1 MSSRL
6 SILAGT
12 TAATAALLCLSSCS
26 IAEKVEARASENSEI
41 PTVAV
46 AKATTE
52 DMSHG
57 LVLTA
62 EFKPFQEVEV
72 MAKVAGYV
80 KRIYVDVGDRVKE
93 GQLLATLEVPELA
106 DEITKASASVERS
119 NAEVAK

>member
-12 TAATAALLCLSSCS
+12 TTATVALLCLSSCS
-26 IAEKVEARASENSEI
+26 RATKVEARAAESSEI

-57 LVLTA
+57 LVLRA
-62 EFKPFQEVEV
+62 EFKPFQEIEV
-72 MAKVAGYV
+72 MAK
-80 KRIYVDVGDRVKE
+80 
-93 GQLLATLEVPELA
+93 
-106 DEITKASASVERS
+106 
-119 NAEVAK
+119 

>member
-6 SILAGT
+6 SLLAGT
-12 TAATAALLCLSSCS
+12 TATVALLCLSSCNS
-26 IAEKVEARASENSEI
+26 AANVEARAAENSEI

-52 DMSHG
+52 DMSHD

-80 KRIYVDVGDRVKE
+80 KEIYVDVGDRVHR
-93 GQLLATLEVPELA
+93 GQLLATLEIPE
-106 DEITKASASVERS
+106 
-119 NAEVAK
+119 